1 MKRILFFL
9 LMCMLLVACADKR
22 QGQIEKVLFM
32 LNRSGTYYEMT
43 TSNGRRYY
51 LNVDSLLDHIDTAYI
66 KTCKAAIALPV
77 VQPLLDSLC
86 SDKELYEFTGRRYSP
101 VVRLTATD
109 ALIRRKYAHLEQ
121 ILLSNY
127 ADTTMI
133 NVSADD
139 VGWEEHTGS
148 VFLRNIQS
156 CKGKVVIN
164 REDSLRNDSLVLFT
178 TGLSKYQYTK
188 KLLLRLPPKE
198 SYYARIKEIALKE
211 RTYQALKALAAFR
224 KDEDKGILLDALS
237 HYNDGIE
244 GADKEDDKI
253 NNALLAVT
261 VWTCEDFIP
270 LLKHIRDYEINKS
283 ECSMPPRNK
292 YLFEAVMAYDNP
304 WAYHFVD
311 ETLSLT
317 SRKKKQG
324 HGSDSTMAT
333 DFHSAML
340 SHYNPRFASLLKK
353 YSGDDFGDGYE

>member
-86 SDKELYEFTGRRYSP
+86 SDKELYEFTGRQYSP

-109 ALIRRKYAHLEQ
+109 ALIRRMYAHLEQ

-133 NVSADD
+133 NVCADD

-156 CKGKVVIN
+156 CKGKVVIS

-188 KLLLRLPPKE
+188 KLLLRLSPKKD
-198 SYYARIKEIALKE
+198 YYTRIKEIVLKE
-211 RTYQALKALAAFR
+211 QTYQTLKALAAFR
-224 KDEDKGILLDALS
+224 REEDKAILLNALS
-237 HYNDGIE
+237 HYDNG
-244 GADKEDDKI
+244 KESLYGEDNEV
-253 NNALLAVT
+253 NNALLAVA
-261 VWTCEDFIP
+261 VWPCGDFIP
-270 LLKHIRDYEINKS
+270 LLKRIRDYEIYKR

-292 YLFEAVMAYDNP
+292 YLFEAVMAYDNQ
-304 WAYHFVD
+304 WAYNFIG
-311 ETLSLT
+311 ETLDLSL
-317 SRKKKQG
+317 KKLKQG
-324 HGSDSTMAT
+324 HSSDSTMAT
-333 DFHSAML
+333 GFRSAML
-340 SHYNPRFASLLKK
+340 FHYNPRFASLLKK
-353 YSGDDFGDGYE
+353 YPGDDFGDGYE

>member
-51 LNVDSLLDHIDTAYI
+51 LNVDSLLESIDTTYI
-66 KTCKAAIALPV
+66 KAHKAAIALPV

-86 SDKELYEFTGRRYSP
+86 SGKELCEFAGSRYSP
-101 VVRLTATD
+101 IVRLAATD
-109 ALIRRKYAHLEQ
+109 ALIRRRYVGLEQ
-121 ILLSNY
+121 VLLSNY

-156 CKGKVVIN
+156 CKGKVVIS
-164 REDSLRNDSLVLFT
+164 REDSLRNDSLALFAA
-178 TGLSKYQYTK
+178 GLSKYQYTK
-188 KLLLRLPPKE
+188 KLLLRLSPKKD
-198 SYYARIKEIALKE
+198 YYTRIKEIVLKE
-211 RTYQALKALAAFR
+211 QTCQALKALAAFR
-224 KDEDKGILLDALS
+224 REEDKAILSDALS
-237 HYNDGIE
+237 HYDNG
-244 GADKEDDKI
+244 KESLYGEDNEV

-270 LLKHIRDYEINKS
+270 LLKRSRDYEINKS

-304 WAYHFVD
+304 WAYHFID

-353 YSGDDFGDGYE
+353 YPGDDFGDGYE

>member
-1 MKRILFFL
+1 
-9 LMCMLLVACADKR
+9 MLLVACADKR

-133 NVSADD
+133 NVCADD

-156 CKGKVVIN
+156 CKGKVVIS

-292 YLFEAVMAYDNP
+292 YLFEAVMAYDNQ
-304 WAYHFVD
+304 WAYHFID

-340 SHYNPRFASLLKK
+340 SHYNPRFTSLLKK
-353 YSGDDFGDGYE
+353 YPGDDFEDGYE

>member
-86 SDKELYEFTGRRYSP
+86 SDKELYEFTGRQYSP
-101 VVRLTATD
+101 VVRFTATD

-133 NVSADD
+133 NVCADD

-148 VFLRNIQS
+148 VFYVIFSRAKVRSSSVGRILCVMTLWYSLQRDCPSINIQ
-156 CKGKVVIN
+156 
-164 REDSLRNDSLVLFT
+164 RN
-178 TGLSKYQYTK
+178 Y
-188 KLLLRLPPKE
+188 
-198 SYYARIKEIALKE
+198 
-211 RTYQALKALAAFR
+211 
-224 KDEDKGILLDALS
+224 
-237 HYNDGIE
+237 
-244 GADKEDDKI
+244 
-253 NNALLAVT
+253 
-261 VWTCEDFIP
+261 C
-270 LLKHIRDYEINKS
+270 
-283 ECSMPPRNK
+283 
-292 YLFEAVMAYDNP
+292 
-304 WAYHFVD
+304 
-311 ETLSLT
+311 
-317 SRKKKQG
+317 
-324 HGSDSTMAT
+324 
-333 DFHSAML
+333 
-340 SHYNPRFASLLKK
+340 
-353 YSGDDFGDGYE
+353 

>member
-1 MKRILFFL
+1 
-9 LMCMLLVACADKR
+9 MLLVACADKR

-51 LNVDSLLDHIDTAYI
+51 LNVDSLLGSIDTTYI
-66 KTCKAAIALPV
+66 KAHKAAIALPV
-77 VQPLLDSLC
+77 VQSLLDSLC

-101 VVRLTATD
+101 IVRLTATD

-133 NVSADD
+133 NVCADD

-156 CKGKVVIN
+156 CKGKVVIS
-164 REDSLRNDSLVLFT
+164 REDSLRNDSLALFT
-178 TGLSKYQYTK
+178 AGLSKYQYTK
-188 KLLLRLPPKE
+188 KLLLRLSPKKD
-198 SYYARIKEIALKE
+198 YYTRIKEIVLKE
-211 RTYQALKALAAFR
+211 QTCQALKALAAFR
-224 KDEDKGILLDALS
+224 REEDKAILSDALS
-237 HYNDGIE
+237 HYDNG
-244 GADKEDDKI
+244 KESLCGEDNEV

-270 LLKHIRDYEINKS
+270 LLKRIRDYEINKS

-304 WAYHFVD
+304 WAYHFID

-317 SRKKKQG
+317 SRKKKQE

-353 YSGDDFGDGYE
+353 YPGDDFGDGYE

>member
-43 TSNGRRYY
+43 TSNGRQYY

-86 SDKELYEFTGRRYSP
+86 SDKELYEFAGRRYSP

-109 ALIRRKYAHLEQ
+109 ALIRRRYAHLEQ

-133 NVSADD
+133 NVCADD
-139 VGWEEHTGS
+139 VGWEEYAGS

-156 CKGKVVIN
+156 CKGKVIIS

-178 TGLSKYQYTK
+178 PGLSKYQYTK

-198 SYYARIKEIALKE
+198 SYYARIKEIVLKG
-211 RTYQALKALAAFR
+211 RTYQALKALASYR
-224 KDEDKGILLDALS
+224 REEDKYILLDALS
-237 HYNDGIE
+237 HYDNENEDV
-244 GADKEDDKI
+244 DREDDET

-261 VWTCEDFIP
+261 VWACQDFVP
-270 LLKHIRDYEINKS
+270 LLMRIRDYEIKQHDS
-283 ECSMPPRNK
+283 SMLPRCK
-292 YLFEAVMAYDNP
+292 YLFEAVMAYDNQ
-304 WAYHFVD
+304 WAYNFID
-311 ETLSLT
+311 ATLALS
-317 SRKKKQG
+317 SKKKDREYS
-324 HGSDSTMAT
+324 SDITMAT
-333 DFHSAML
+333 SFHSAML
-340 SHYNPRFASLLKK
+340 SHYNPRFASLLRK
-353 YSGDDFGDGYE
+353 YPGEDFGDGYE